1 MRASKS
7 LQRGGYLGSGTY
19 PDPSSRLAWLDLL
32 KAVAAFAVVMTHI
45 ASIGW
50 QAMSPADEGWLT
62 TSIYEIVTRFA
73 VPIFFMASGA
83 VLLNPRK
90 TLPARRIYAV
100 YIPKTVILA
109 FLVSFLYCTL
119 EKCYGG
125 WQGWRAVIRA
135 AVDGP
140 YFIWYLWVLVGL
152 YVLTPVLRV
161 ISECEGSLAYS
172 VVLLAFFVM
181 AKSTAV
187 AMAPDSLL
195 ALWFDNFILF
205 SSGMEGVFYYLLGA
219 WLISHEPLRSQALA
233 VVCGGLVALV
243 LAVVLNYAS
252 ALSVGA
258 DLYYVARDN
267 VLIAFFSV
275 GVFEAFRLGAGW
287 IAGHPAISSLAGL
300 GMGIYLIHP
309 FLRLIMESEAVLSP
323 PVTWLLRCPA
333 LAVPCVS
340 LLVWSLS
347 AGLAYL
353 LKAIVRLPSRPSRK
367 VSG

>member
-1 MRASKS
+1 MRASKP
-7 LQRGGYLGSGTY
+7 LQNGGYLGSGVY
-19 PDPSSRLAWLDLL
+19 PDPSARLAWLDLL
-32 KAVAAFAVVMTHI
+32 KVISAFAVVMTHI

-50 QAMSPADEGWLT
+50 QAMNPADEGWLM

-73 VPIFFMASGA
+73 VPVFFMASGA

-90 TLPARRIYAV
+90 NLPVRRIYTA
-100 YIPKTVILA
+100 YLPKTIALA
-109 FLVSFLYCTL
+109 LFVSFLYCAL
-119 EKCYGG
+119 EKYYGG

-152 YVLTPVLRV
+152 YASTPVLRV
-161 ISECEGSLAYS
+161 ISKHEGSLAYS
-172 VVLLAFFVM
+172 LALLAFFVM
-181 AKSTAV
+181 AKSTVV

-219 WLISHEPLRSQALA
+219 WLISHAPLRRQALA
-233 VVCGGLVALV
+233 VVYAGLVALV
-243 LAVVLNYAS
+243 LAIGLNYAS
-252 ALSVGA
+252 ALSAGA

-267 VLIAFFSV
+267 VLIALFSV
-275 GVFEAFRLGAGW
+275 GVLETFRLGARW
-287 IAGHPAISSLAGL
+287 TVGHPAISSLAGL
-300 GMGIYLIHP
+300 GMGVYLIHP
-309 FLRLIMESEAVLSP
+309 FLRLIMESEETLSP
-323 PVTWLLRCPA
+323 FVTWLLCCPE

-340 LLVWSLS
+340 LLVWLSS

-353 LKAIVRLPSRPSRK
+353 LKAIVQLSSRPSAK
-367 VSG
+367 TSG